1 MTPMS
6 AATRN
11 IAKTAMRIVT
21 SAVRLSLSFSIF
33 VFAASVVVVDV
44 VVIGTGVVVVD
55 VVGSVGGSIVD
66 PSTYVLF
73 CFIITLISGCGLLV
87 DGRGLENG
95 GRFGNGIGGTFGS
108 EWISGRTGNAFG
120 FGSKLLLI
128 CGPFVGII
136 RTRI

>member
-1 MTPMS
+1 MS
-6 AATRN
+6 AATKN

-33 VFAASVVVVDV
+33 VFAASVVDV
-44 VVIGTGVVVVD
+44 VVVVGTGVVVVVD

-66 PSTYVLF
+66 PSIYVLF
-73 CFIITLISGCGLLV
+73 CLMITLISGCGLLV
-87 DGRGLENG
+87 DGCGLGNGEPFENG
-95 GRFGNGIGGTFGS
+95 SGGTFGS
-108 EWISGRTGNAFG
+108 EWISGRTGNELG